1 MFRVELLNAINLQG
15 GNSCHFFLGKLLF
28 WGNYHCVCLFVGRN
42 THTFVP
48 KISWLILDIVGFRL
62 QSSVS
67 VSRCKHV
74 RFSGIWEAI
83 CLAKLAEEMGIEQ
96 RLESGRVK
104 ETRNYGAKDSFQYA
118 SKRPWLV
125 LLYLSVDIS
134 ESCWDLAYAFIIIY
148 HTIAFTQ
155 FSVVKTGHLYESKL
169 WYPSVAIQI
178 YDQNINGRSRDGH
191 LL

>member
-1 MFRVELLNAINLQG
+1 LFPKFLDSFLTLLDFACNLPFR
-15 GNSCHFFLGKLLF
+15 S
-28 WGNYHCVCLFVGRN
+28 VGAN
-42 THTFVP
+42 MSDFP
-48 KISWLILDIVGFRL
+48 ASEK
-62 QSSVS
+62 Q
-67 VSRCKHV
+67 
-74 RFSGIWEAI
+74 

-134 ESCWDLAYAFIIIY
+134 ESCWDLAYAFILIY